1 MMDVSMARFQSP
13 SDGCCGCVVTTRTK
27 AIAGAVL
34 LAALTR
40 VLPHPPNFAPMTA
53 IALFA
58 AATFADRRLAIVT
71 PLVALFISDLCIE
84 AMYHLG
90 LMTTWS
96 IYPGMWVTYLALLLV
111 TLMGFLL
118 RTHRTVPAIAGA
130 TLAGSTLFF
139 VVTNFVVWAGAD
151 LYPHTLAGL
160 VTCYE
165 AAIPFFRRSVL
176 GDLTYCAVLFGGF
189 ALAERRL
196 PVLRGLPGRPAA

>member
-1 MMDVSMARFQSP
+1 MARFQFR
-13 SDGCCGCVVTTRTK
+13 SDSGCVISTRTK

-40 VLPHPPNFAPMTA
+40 ILPHPPNFAPMTA

-58 AATFADRRLAIVT
+58 AATFGDRRLAIVT

-90 LMTTWS
+90 LMTTWGV
-96 IYPGMWVTYLALLLV
+96 YPGMWVTYLALLLV

-118 RTHRTVPAIAGA
+118 RNHRTVPAIAGA

-139 VVTNFVVWAGAD
+139 VVTNFLVWAGGD
-151 LYPHTLAGL
+151 WYPHTTAGL

-165 AAIPFFRRSVL
+165 AATPFFQNSLL
-176 GDLTYCAVLFGGF
+176 GDLLYCGVLFGSF

-196 PVLRGLPGRPAA
+196 PVLRGLPAASTT